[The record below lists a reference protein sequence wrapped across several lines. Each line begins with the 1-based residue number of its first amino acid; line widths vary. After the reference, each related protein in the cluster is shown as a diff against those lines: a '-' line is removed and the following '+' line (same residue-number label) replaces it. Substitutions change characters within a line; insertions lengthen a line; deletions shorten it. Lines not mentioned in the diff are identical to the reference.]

1 MPGTTALAACEPQ
14 GLDGVAVILGE
25 AMKPEVVKR
34 RRKRSGTNLARA
46 ASRWRFYA
54 FGALSDC
61 YGAAMARGLRFSCKR
76 RD

>member
-34 RRKRSGTNLARA
+34 RRKRSVPNLARA
-46 ASRWRFYA
+46 ASRWRGYA
-54 FGALSDC
+54 FGALSGCHDV
-61 YGAAMARGLRFSCKR
+61 AMARGLLLFLQAP
-76 RD
+76 